1 MGKISKELIV
11 QSIILTII
19 SGCASQLPPGG
30 GDVDRIP
37 PEIVEVYPSQGTT
50 NYDDNYFEIEFSEYI
65 DKRTFNEALF
75 ISPIVEGRLLFD
87 WTGTSISVEFAEGLK
102 RDITYTITIG
112 TDVVDLNNKNRMTQ
126 SYSFSFSTGSTIDK
140 REIKGKVAH
149 QGSEGVLI
157 FAYKKDQGVDTLLKR
172 KPDYVSQTGT
182 DGKYHLNGMG
192 ESEYRLFAVKDEYRD
207 LIYDMNQDLIGVPN
221 NDISLVGSDSSFSGM
236 DFKMFKA
243 DTTAPRLLK
252 GIMTDEKHIL
262 VALTE
267 ELDQRRVTN
276 DNFYLID
283 STANHISGVKQ
294 AFKKF
299 GKSDEIVLVP
309 EEKLNVDNSVFLI
322 AKILSDTL
330 GNEYYDDFVSLSIS
344 DRPDTTAPDLIGTEP
359 SGINATIDF
368 INPKIKFYFNDG
380 VKNLK
385 IQQSISFEDT
395 LGKGVQFNY
404 EFEDDAT
411 LIVHP
416 INDLKSDKDFV
427 IELDLL
433 AFTDG
438 SGNSRD
444 SIYKFNFKTIAGLDF
459 TGITGKMIN
468 TDFSL
473 NPVLV
478 LQNVDNDY
486 QKYQQKILDDDFSFE
501 RIEAGKYILWC
512 YFDADSNYQFNYGW
526 PQPIEY
532 SERFAVYADTLK
544 LKERWVITDIIFNTE

>member
-1 MGKISKELIV
+1 MGKISKELII

-37 PEIVEVYPSQGTT
+37 PEIVEVYPSHGTT
-50 NYDDNYFEIEFSEYI
+50 NYDGDYFEIEFSEYI

-87 WTGTSISVEFAEGLK
+87 WTGTSISVEFAEGLR

-157 FAYKKDQGVDTLLKR
+157 FAYKKDEGVDTLLKR

-207 LIYDMNQDLIGVPN
+207 LIYDMNQDLIGVPK

-262 VALTE
+262 VTLTE
-267 ELDQRRVTN
+267 ELDQRRVKN

-322 AKILSDTL
+322 AEILSDTL
-330 GNEYYDDFVSLSIS
+330 GNEYYDDFVNLSIS

-395 LGKGVQFNY
+395 LGKSVQFNY
-404 EFEDDAT
+404 EFEDDGT
-411 LIVHP
+411 LIVYP
-416 INDLKSDKDFV
+416 INDLKSDKDFE

-444 SIYKFNFKTIAGLDF
+444 SIYQFKFKTIAGLDF
-459 TGITGKMIN
+459 TGITGKMVN

-501 RIEAGKYILWC
+501 RIEAGNYMLWC